1 MINLRLVSRFPETV
15 YLHDENNYIYSLGK
29 GIHSIEKYDYT
40 YISFFTE
47 DESIITLEGMKYPLS
62 NQKLTNKDT
71 YTTSNEILED
81 KGIITVHAGKVTVIQ
96 SKDA

>member
-1 MINLRLVSRFPETV
+1 
-15 YLHDENNYIYSLGK
+15 
-29 GIHSIEKYDYT
+29 
-40 YISFFTE
+40 
-47 DESIITLEGMKYPLS
+47 MKYPLT

-81 KGIITVHAGKVTVIQ
+81 KGIVTVHAGKVTVIQ